1 MIDYTKWY
9 SKIQMWQKQYYAV
22 WAQCDGV
29 MWLDGKKNIQYFFLH
44 FSSKRSVMLL
54 LSCKET
60 RLHLKLV
67 HFVVPNKSQRQTHK
81 SAFSDLYSWW
91 LSSISR
97 WWTCNTPAFYS
108 DLRKTVRLLSTW
120 LKTELSFLTC
130 CNQTVLIKRQR
141 FIAVNAT
148 RTAMDCVAFSWV
160 KIGQIPYDYC
170 WTVGS
175 KEKSM
180 MK

>member
-1 MIDYTKWY
+1 M
-9 SKIQMWQKQYYAV
+9 SSMWWCNV
-22 WAQCDGV
+22 TGW
-29 MWLDGKKNIQYFFLH
+29 KKNIQYFFLH
-44 FSSKRSVMLL
+44 FSSKRNVMLL

-60 RLHLKLV
+60 HLHLKLV
-67 HFVVPNKSQRQTHK
+67 HFVVPNKSQKQTHK
-81 SAFSDLYSWW
+81 WKRERFPSAFSDLYSWW

-108 DLRKTVRLLSTW
+108 DLRKTVRVLSTW
-120 LKTELSFLTC
+120 LKTELSCLTC
-130 CNQTVLIKRQR
+130 CNQTVLIKQQR